1 MFFIIERFLF
11 NALLFS
17 KSSYKNVYGFV
28 ILTKSLLPIA
38 AVVPIAVNAT
48 AETIETIKTLL
59 HYLSYGKLIQKS
71 LIYLFSLKRK
81 ILSF

>member
-1 MFFIIERFLF
+1 MYIYEAEAIRYGILASARCFFIIERFLF

-48 AETIETIKTLL
+48 AETIETIKN
-59 HYLSYGKLIQKS
+59 IVA
-71 LIYLFSLKRK
+71 
-81 ILSF
+81 LSFIR